1 MGQQQLLLLVLSV
14 IIVGIAVVIGISM
27 FNDQAAS
34 SNLDGV
40 SADLMQLASR
50 AQQYYSRPASMGG
63 GGNAFTGV
71 TLPIL
76 TSTPTNENGTYTLG
90 AISAQN
96 MTINGVGKR
105 DGNKNGNPCAA
116 NVYVTADSIHLNI
129 TDR

>member
-34 SNLDGV
+34 SNLDSV
-40 SADLMQLASR
+40 SADLMHLASR
-50 AQQYYSRPASMGG
+50 SQQYYSRPLSMGG

-71 TLPIL
+71 TLAIL
-76 TSTPTNENGTYTLG
+76 TSTPANENGTFTLG

-105 DGNKNGNPCAA
+105 DGNKNGSPCAA
-116 NVYVTADSIHLNI
+116 NVYVTVDSIRLNI